1 MSNNSLV
8 QFFGTIFICAMFLLI
23 FITIAA
29 NHLAYPYV
37 SSDKFSCTE
46 PDRDVESFSQRT
58 EAATMWNE
66 TKVSF
71 HTGFSD
77 RPSKFCDRLEV
88 DHCLLDDMNGTPNA
102 QQNAKRATQKKQQ
115 KQIYIDYSPR
125 GLKPNYLEIKA
136 QEQLLECLNPTRN
149 NFSTYN
155 IQEDVMLQVCSNF
168 LHDVERIKI
177 ELATMRQELKNLRTE
192 LQEYRVN

>member
-1 MSNNSLV
+1 MSNSFLV
-8 QFFGTIFICAMFLLI
+8 QLFGAIFICAMFLLI

-37 SSDKFSCTE
+37 SADKSPCTE
-46 PDRDVESFSQRT
+46 PDRDVESFSQLT

-71 HTGFSD
+71 ITGFSD
-77 RPSKFCDRLEV
+77 SRSEFCDRLKV
-88 DHCLLDDMNGTPNA
+88 DHCWLDDMNGIPNA
-102 QQNAKRATQKKQQ
+102 QQNAERATQKRQQ
-115 KQIYIDYSPR
+115 KQRYMDYSPR
-125 GLKPNYLEIKA
+125 GLRPNYLEIRA
-136 QEQLLECLNPTRN
+136 QEQFLECLNPARN

-177 ELATMRQELKNLRTE
+177 ELATMPPRIEEPPNRTS
-192 LQEYRVN
+192 RTSS